1 MSQLTTHMTEG
12 SDGTSQGDDS
22 ERQRIAHLLALALPY
37 VSACEVGNPAARQ
50 LARAIT
56 AEMQRLDVR

>member
-1 MSQLTTHMTEG
+1 MPQLTSHMTEG
-12 SDGTSQGDDS
+12 SDHTSHVEES

-56 AEMQRLDVR
+56 AELQRLDLR